1 MATRSNIGILRE
13 DGTIEAI
20 YSHYDGYPSGVGK
33 TLRDHYT
40 DIDKI
45 EELINLGNV
54 SSLEK
59 NITKPEG
66 HSFSNR
72 IDGFTTFYGRDRGDK
87 EQEAR
92 IYDKLIQLQANDYT
106 YIWDD
111 EKGKWFFTDN
121 YEDKSKRIDL
131 ATADLDKFAKGGM
144 TGPLKLAI
152 TPNEFS
158 PKVEEILDEY
168 GVEYRLDPDYE
179 QLHRMGEGKMYII
192 DDYEEEDLEDAKKDL
207 SMKREGVFTFYKG
220 DDPADGDMDVS
231 FYKKGGKIN
240 EFVFYQVEENEAGDG
255 ETYDNLDE
263 AEMHWERLTDEQREE
278 GTLMKMY
285 WECEDG
291 VCDITDTEIIYGK
304 GGTLHKSIKHH
315 YGLGGYLASGAIG
328 AYLGAKN
335 PTKVRK
341 VTDPLDKAFSDI
353 GKNFS
358 DKKYAEGG
366 DVEGKEYVLERY
378 YVYVHKDDYEEGETD
393 NVHNWDSSD
402 YGDNDKTFSSKSALM
417 DFIKEVIDRDTQEDN
432 TRDDYFMIESD
443 DDETTIDY
451 SVLCKYNAV
460 GRGYDNY
467 EKASDEEIEQWK
479 KGDLELFSVGFTFK
493 VKVYETRKRAEF
505 KEGGSIKDNKNAM
518 ITGGILGVLL
528 GVFLNR

>member
-1 MATRSNIGILRE
+1 MDDL
-13 DGTIEAI
+13 EA
-20 YSHYDGYPSGVGK
+20 SKESDGVGNFSF
-33 TLRDHYT
+33 H
-40 DIDKI
+40 
-45 EELINLGNV
+45 
-54 SSLEK
+54 K
-59 NITKPEG
+59 NPDNPAESG
-66 HSFSNR
+66 Y
-72 IDGFTTFYGRDRGDK
+72 YGY
-87 EQEAR
+87 AH
-92 IYDKLIQLQANDYT
+92 
-106 YIWDD
+106 
-111 EKGKWFFTDN
+111 
-121 YEDKSKRIDL
+121 YED
-131 ATADLDKFAKGGM
+131 
-144 TGPLKLAI
+144 
-152 TPNEFS
+152 
-158 PKVEEILDEY
+158 
-168 GVEYRLDPDYE
+168 
-179 QLHRMGEGKMYII
+179 
-192 DDYEEEDLEDAKKDL
+192 
-207 SMKREGVFTFYKG
+207 
-220 DDPADGDMDVS
+220 
-231 FYKKGGKIN
+231 GGKIK

-278 GTLMKMY
+278 GTLMKLY

-366 DVEGKEYVLERY
+366 DVEDKEYVLERY
-378 YVYVHKDDYEEGETD
+378 YVNVNRDSYTEGELDYFQT
-393 NVHNWDSSD
+393 WDSSD
-402 YGDNDKTFSSKSALM
+402 YGDDDKTFSSKSALM
-417 DFIKEVIDRDTQEDN
+417 DFIQEVVYRDTSVLTENEDFSI
-432 TRDDYFMIESD
+432 DSD

-451 SVLCKYNAV
+451 AVLCKFNKL
-460 GRGYDNY
+460 GRGYDY
-467 EKASDEEIEQWK
+467 YSKASDEEIEKWK

-493 VKVYETRKRAEF
+493 VKVYETRKKAEF
-505 KEGGSIKDNKNAM
+505 ARGGETDDWLFVGEYPTGTLYSDRTKTEFKLSGSPNNYKDIAYVFDKKQDDGAGSTHRDYRLKIYSDDKKYQPLIKELEKEYGKGKKMYAEGGSIKDNKNAM